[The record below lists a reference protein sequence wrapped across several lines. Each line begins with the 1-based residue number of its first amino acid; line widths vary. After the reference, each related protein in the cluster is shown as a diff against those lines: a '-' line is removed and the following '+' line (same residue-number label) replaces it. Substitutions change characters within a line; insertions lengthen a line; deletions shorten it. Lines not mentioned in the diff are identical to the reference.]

1 MPIMGGSDSLTL
13 PALPMTAKDR
23 IRIVLLDPHALLRT
37 SLSRV
42 FSSEP
47 DFELVGECARSAD
60 ALELLHAAAP
70 DIVLLESDLGEEH
83 GNDFISSAVR
93 AGYRGRFLVLASSP
107 DARDF
112 VPALKLGASGI
123 FLKSESAAR
132 LVHAVRTVAGGEIW
146 IDPRVLQVLAE
157 RCPLDENEA
166 DRECP
171 ALSEREQKVLDG
183 IVDGLS
189 NRRIGDGIGLSEG
202 SVKAVVQQL
211 FEKTGVRTRSQL
223 VRIALER
230 PANLSISRPVHA

>member
-1 MPIMGGSDSLTL
+1 MGWSDSLTL
-13 PALPMTAKDR
+13 PAVPLSTKDR

-42 FSSEP
+42 FAAEP
-47 DFELVGECARSAD
+47 DFELVGECARSGD
-60 ALELLHAAAP
+60 ALELLHGAAP

-83 GNDFISSAVR
+83 GNDFISAALHS
-93 AGYRGRFLVLASSP
+93 GYKGRFMVLASSP

-112 VPALKLGASGI
+112 APALKLGASGI

-157 RCPLDENEA
+157 RCPLDETEA
-166 DRECP
+166 DCEFP
-171 ALSEREQKVLDG
+171 VLSDREQKVLEG
-183 IVDGLS
+183 IVEGLS

-230 PANLSISRPVHA
+230 SANLSINRTVHA

>member
-1 MPIMGGSDSLTL
+1 MPVSS
-13 PALPMTAKDR
+13 KDR

-47 DFELVGECARSAD
+47 DFELVGECASGAD
-60 ALELLHAAAP
+60 ALELLPAAAP
-70 DIVLLESDLGEEH
+70 DIVLLESDLGEQH
-83 GNDFISSAVR
+83 GNDFISAAVS
-93 AGYRGRFLVLASSP
+93 AGYKGRFMVLASSS

-112 VPALKLGASGI
+112 APALKLGASGI
-123 FLKSESAAR
+123 FLKSESATR

-157 RCPLDENEA
+157 RCPLDEA
-166 DRECP
+166 DGGFP
-171 ALSEREQKVLDG
+171 VLNEREQKVLDG
-183 IVDGLS
+183 IVEGLS
-189 NRRIGDGIGLSEG
+189 NRGIGDGIGLSEG

-230 PANLSISRPVHA
+230 SANLSISRPVHA